1 MSRIL
6 DPLIR
11 LVAWLRRHR
20 RLCAGPSPVKVNVG
34 SGLCV
39 APGWINLD
47 SGLHAIF
54 SKWPEPLVR
63 RLYRMSSYREW
74 YAEDDYVRL
83 LREHR
88 FHHHNIEH
96 GLPFPDASVDFV
108 YSSHLLE
115 HLFQEDAE
123 AFVRECHRVL
133 KNGGI
138 LRICVPDLE
147 HALALYAQGQKAK
160 ALEYFFVR
168 RIGYFN
174 AHKFM
179 YDYELLATLMKRAG
193 FARTEKCAYR
203 SGATPD
209 LEKLDNRPEETLYV
223 EAVK

>member
-20 RLCAGPSPVKVNVG
+20 RLHAGLAPVKVNVG

-47 SGLHAIF
+47 SGLHALF
-54 SKWPEPLVR
+54 SKWPETLVR
-63 RLYRMSSYREW
+63 RLYRMSSYRQW
-74 YAEDDYVRL
+74 HSEDDYVRL

-88 FHHHNIEH
+88 FHHHNVEH
-96 GLPFPDASVDFV
+96 GLPFADASVDFL

-123 AFVRECHRVL
+123 AFAMECHRVL
-133 KNGGI
+133 KSGGV

-147 HALALYAQGQKAK
+147 HALALYAQGQKEK
-160 ALEYFFVR
+160 ALEYFFVK

-179 YDYELLATLMKRAG
+179 YDYELLASLMKRAG
-193 FARTEKCAYR
+193 FARTGKCAYR

-209 LEKLDNRPEETLYV
+209 LETLDNRPEETLYV